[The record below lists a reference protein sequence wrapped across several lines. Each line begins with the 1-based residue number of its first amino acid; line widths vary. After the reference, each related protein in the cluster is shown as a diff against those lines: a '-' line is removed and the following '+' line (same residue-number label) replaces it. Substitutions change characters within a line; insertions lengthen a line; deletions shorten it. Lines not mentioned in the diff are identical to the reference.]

1 MQQLDMFSKEE
12 LQTISS
18 KAEKASNMS
27 DNVRRG
33 VFARLT
39 PMEKKMT
46 TLEENYATLQKEM
59 AILREM
65 IIGKN
70 EPKVFELKEMCL

>member
-1 MQQLDMFSKEE
+1 MQQLDLFSKEE
-12 LQTISS
+12 LQTISA
-18 KAEKASNMS
+18 KAEKASEMS
-27 DNVRRG
+27 DRVRRG

-59 AILREM
+59 QILREM
-65 IIGKN
+65 ISGRN
-70 EPKVFELKEMCL
+70 EMKVFELKEACI